1 VARGR
6 GAQAARASRIA
17 RHRIEEVRRVTRT
30 IGSRSPATIQRCLT
44 PILVVALVSLFT
56 STVIAMFGA
65 GNLDHPVA
73 LFLNRFVN
81 RSEFFDRAVGA
92 LIGSDLANGVILMAG
107 IWLAWFDAPELEARA
122 KLASGII
129 ATFLAA
135 LLSRALQIGLP
146 THPRPI
152 HDETLPFTHFHTVDT
167 GTVNLWNSFPSDHAS
182 LLFAIAMTITL
193 VRPSIGSVAFV
204 WALIIDLGRVYV
216 GIHYPSDIIGGAGLG
231 VASVCLSQY
240 PAVRRSCLAFG
251 RWARERAGVFYA
263 AAFLVTYSIA
273 TLFDD
278 VRSVVQGLAAIF
290 R

>member
-1 VARGR
+1 
-6 GAQAARASRIA
+6 
-17 RHRIEEVRRVTRT
+17 
-30 IGSRSPATIQRCLT
+30 
-44 PILVVALVSLFT
+44 
-56 STVIAMFGA
+56 
-65 GNLDHPVA
+65 
-73 LFLNRFVN
+73 
-81 RSEFFDRAVGA
+81 
-92 LIGSDLANGVILMAG
+92 
-107 IWLAWFDAPELEARA
+107 
-122 KLASGII
+122 
-129 ATFLAA
+129 
-135 LLSRALQIGLP
+135 
-146 THPRPI
+146 
-152 HDETLPFTHFHTVDT
+152 
-167 GTVNLWNSFPSDHAS
+167 
-182 LLFAIAMTITL
+182 MTITL

-278 VRSVVQGLAAIF
+278 VRSVVQGLAAIL